1 MTGLTAYAALCF
13 GLACVA
19 TSYAAPNL
27 ARAITN
33 AALIYAVVE
42 LLFVFLPI
50 LETVK

>member
-1 MTGLTAYAALCF
+1 MIAYAALCF

-33 AALIYAVVE
+33 AALICAVVA
-42 LLFVFLPI
+42 LLFVFLPM
-50 LETVK
+50 LENVK